1 MVEAC
6 HATRPSLSRLR
17 SMRVAKFSESK
28 SARELTLD
36 PFLPRYELGD
46 AEAAQRFR
54 RGLVFDLRAAL
65 DDLDLAR
72 QRQCALTRA

>member
-1 MVEAC
+1 
-6 HATRPSLSRLR
+6 
-17 SMRVAKFSESK
+17 MRVAKFSESK